1 MTSLFEEVEKVSFSP
16 ERATGLFASIKEIFQ
31 KRKNKPL
38 WSK

>member
-1 MTSLFEEVEKVSFSP
+1 MEKSKKHPSP
-16 ERATGLFASIKEIFQ
+16 EEDAKGLFASIKEIFQ